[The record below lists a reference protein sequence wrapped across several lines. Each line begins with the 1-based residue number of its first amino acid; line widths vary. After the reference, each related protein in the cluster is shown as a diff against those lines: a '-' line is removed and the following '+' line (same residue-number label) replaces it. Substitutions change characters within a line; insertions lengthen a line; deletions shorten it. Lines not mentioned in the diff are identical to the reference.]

1 LGGSSCLAVS
11 VLSALYAAREQLGQS
26 RIPNEYE
33 LVQTAQDIEARVI
46 RAPTG
51 VQDYWGGIRGGINA
65 IEFQP
70 GRTRVNTFEA
80 SAVPSLEESMIVCY
94 SGQSR
99 QSAINNWEVFKRVFD
114 GDQSLIQRLELIGRE
129 AESCAVALKSGD
141 LSALLEHSQR
151 EWKLRVGLWPNIET
165 ERTRR
170 IDLAA
175 MAAGARFSR
184 VCGAGGGG
192 VMVIF
197 ADANIRAKVVAAAT
211 GAGGEILPAKISPQG
226 VRLKFN

>member
-1 LGGSSCLAVS
+1 
-11 VLSALYAAREQLGQS
+11 
-26 RIPNEYE
+26 
-33 LVQTAQDIEARVI
+33 
-46 RAPTG
+46 
-51 VQDYWGGIRGGINA
+51 
-65 IEFQP
+65 
-70 GRTRVNTFEA
+70 
-80 SAVPSLEESMIVCY
+80 MIVCY

-175 MAAGARFSR
+175 QAAGARFSR